1 MEASTVNEGFFTEA
15 RSLFEEIVAWL
26 GSDVV
31 CGLEHEQL
39 EKNLFVN
46 GNELLRR
53 LLQGYL
59 NTRSDDEIEGDC
71 QGADAEKRTHKRKQE
86 RKLTTRFGTVI
97 VSRIGYGQRKIVSL
111 KPLDAEL
118 NL

>member
-46 GNELLRR
+46 GNELRGKFMSDRSLRPSFLR
-53 LLQGYL
+53 L
-59 NTRSDDEIEGDC
+59 RSPTPTP
-71 QGADAEKRTHKRKQE
+71 R
-86 RKLTTRFGTVI
+86 
-97 VSRIGYGQRKIVSL
+97 RIDI
-111 KPLDAEL
+111 
-118 NL
+118 